1 MTAWPPP
8 ITFKGGSMLDHLFD
22 IEGNSK
28 VEFEKVDFGV
38 QEVRLDGEVVWWR
51 RYGQRDLEI

>member
-1 MTAWPPP
+1 
-8 ITFKGGSMLDHLFD
+8 MLMSLNHLFD
-22 IEGNSK
+22 IEGKSV

-51 RYGQRDLEI
+51 RYGAREEFTI